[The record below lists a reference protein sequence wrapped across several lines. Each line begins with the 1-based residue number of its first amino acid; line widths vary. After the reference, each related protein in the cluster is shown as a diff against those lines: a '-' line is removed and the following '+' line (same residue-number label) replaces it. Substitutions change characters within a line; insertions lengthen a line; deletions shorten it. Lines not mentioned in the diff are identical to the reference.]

1 MAHKKVLFAE
11 FSLFLVTIIWGMGFP
26 ITKIALEYGFG
37 PNTIMVGRFLTA
49 TIILGIIY
57 HKKIRLTNK
66 TLLLYGSFTGLF
78 LFFGFYFQ
86 TLGNVY
92 TTASKNGFI
101 TQLNIIFVPYL
112 YFLFFKRK
120 VDIFNIISV
129 AAAIIGLFVLTYDPD
144 EVTGGIG
151 TYFTGVNIGDF
162 YTLIC
167 AVMVAFHVTTGSY
180 FQKKYDFD
188 PAAFVFINIA
198 SAGLL
203 SIIFMFITETLPTT
217 VITNYWPLVFLGIFN
232 TALGFLVQ
240 SYALKISLPTRVSLI
255 VALESVFAAIGAVLI
270 LGELVSF
277 QMVAGGILIITAV
290 LLSEIR
296 PFKRKIILVD

>member
-129 AAAIIGLFVLTYDPD
+129 ASAIIGLFVLTYDPEEITD
-144 EVTGGIG
+144 GIG
-151 TYFTGVNIGDF
+151 TYFTSVNIGDF